1 VSGRLAVQSALE
13 KHSKRV
19 VDRHRAV
26 RRGMVTSLHPLTVDV
41 SGFDHP
47 LTQTDDFEM
56 SQWMVAYNQG
66 TKLRVG
72 DTVLLHQEEHEWVLV
87 DVISDATV
95 GSLGAGG
102 PAAAAAGVTQAG
114 VVAARA
120 WRSAAWQPASGFQ
133 AIPVDTV
140 EYDSGSNINLA
151 QNAFIVT
158 VAGYYQVSVG
168 ACVQNSASAFNAQVG
183 VVVNGSVTHALE
195 GAPNVG
201 GQAMYPVMSATDI
214 VRCVAGDR
222 IQAYFWAS
230 TTPPAM
236 AQAQSNF
243 LAVALITVGAGPQGP
258 PGPVGPPGSLP
269 PGSGDQNYV
278 FTQVSGAVTW
288 TVAHNLAKY
297 PSVTIVDSANN
308 ELVADVH
315 HVDQNNVTISF
326 ANATAGKAYIN

>member
-1 VSGRLAVQSALE
+1 MSGRLAVQDALD
-13 KHSKRV
+13 KHAKRV

-26 RRGMVTSLHPLTVDV
+26 RRGTVVDLTPLTVDV
-41 SGFDHP
+41 NDFDHP
-47 LTQTDDFEM
+47 LTYQDDFEM

-95 GSLGAGG
+95 GSLGAG
-102 PAAAAAGVTQAG
+102 AAAAAVAGTTQAG

-120 WRSAAWQPASGFQ
+120 WRSAPWNPASGWQ
-133 AIPVDTV
+133 IIPVDTS
-140 EYDSGSNINLA
+140 EYDSASNLNLA
-151 QNAFIVT
+151 QNAFVVT

-183 VVVNGSVTHALE
+183 VTVNGSLTHALE
-195 GAPNVG
+195 GAPNVA
-201 GQAMYPVMSATDI
+201 GQSMYPTMAATDI

-222 IQAYFWAS
+222 IQGYFWAS
-230 TTPPAM
+230 ATPPAM

-258 PGPVGPPGSLP
+258 PGPVGPPGTLP

-288 TVAHNLAKY
+288 SIAHNLAKY
-297 PSVTIVDSANN
+297 PSVSIVDSANN
-308 ELVADVH
+308 LLVADVQYI
-315 HVDQNNVTISF
+315 DLNNLTVSF
-326 ANATAGKAYIN
+326 ANATAGKAYMN